1 MLAQIGG
8 YECECLTRSSEVN
21 LLCVLSPYLSLF
33 PFTSLFSLSLSRL
46 SFFRAFP
53 VSPCSLCLPVIF
65 SFSVVLSASLSFSW
79 CCYLFS
85 CSLSPLP
92 SIVDEPVLPYCYPWT
107 PRPPTDPSNHALWPP
122 ALPPSSLGHFY
133 FQLFFLLPI
142 YPPPHPPPTHTP
154 YHKSILSLPFKDL
167 WPIPPLYRHIP
178 TYIPTYSKPAH
189 NSVLQRFSV
198 IYFIIPKQLTCVM
211 CLSLSLC
218 MNPTLSFQK
227 IKNGVAMHFHLMH
240 LQTLWHDLLWLGRGL
255 V

>member
-1 MLAQIGG
+1 MNLSSPTVTHGPLVPPQTLLIMLFGLRPSHPPRWAI
-8 YECECLTRSSEVN
+8 S
-21 LLCVLSPYLSLF
+21 
-33 PFTSLFSLSLSRL
+33 
-46 SFFRAFP
+46 
-53 VSPCSLCLPVIF
+53 IF
-65 SFSVVLSASLSFSW
+65 SFLS
-79 CCYLFS
+79 S
-85 CSLSPLP
+85 CQFN
-92 SIVDEPVLPYCYPWT
+92 
-107 PRPPTDPSNHALWPP
+107 PPN
-122 ALPPSSLGHFY
+122 
-133 FQLFFLLPI
+133 
-142 YPPPHPPPTHTP
+142 THTP